1 MAQPKKNTAR
11 KPATKFPQ
19 LQKKLRQLT
28 AATGKKPPKFHHVQR
43 GRFMRDL

>member
-1 MAQPKKNTAR
+1 MAQPKKHTPR

-28 AATGKKPPKFHHVQR
+28 AASGKKPPKFHEVQR
-43 GRFMRDL
+43 DRFFRDL

>member
-1 MAQPKKNTAR
+1 MANAKKSTPR

-28 AATGKKPPKFHHVQR
+28 AASGKKPTKFHELHR
-43 GRFMRDL
+43 DRFLREL

>member
-19 LQKKLRQLT
+19 LQKKLRELT
-28 AATGKKPPKFHHVQR
+28 AATGKKPPKFHQVDR
-43 GRFMRDL
+43 KRFIRDL